1 MKISWGIKV
10 IVMYGLFAAG
20 ILLMVFVSMGKNV
33 DLVSENYYEK
43 EIKYQNQIDI
53 LRKSAEINNKIETV
67 LNGNEI
73 LINYNDS
80 ELKGRISGEIVFYRP
95 SDAKKDFKVEINP
108 GVNGIQSVASDNLDK
123 GQWKI
128 RFDIMQN
135 NEKYFAEKTI
145 FIN

>member
-10 IVMYGLFAAG
+10 IVMYGLFSAG

>member
-1 MKISWGIKV
+1 
-10 IVMYGLFAAG
+10 
-20 ILLMVFVSMGKNV
+20 MVFVSMGKNV